1 MVDDKL
7 MGALAYVFGWLSGL
21 IVYFVKKESKFVRF
35 HAIQSILLS
44 VVGGILATVIMVGLW
59 IVGVILAIFTG
70 GLGMMVIPLGILLLM
85 AACVII
91 TVLAAYKAYKGLEY
105 KLPFIGNLAEK
116 YSA

>member
-1 MVDDKL
+1 MDDDKL

-21 IVYFVKKESKFVRF
+21 IVYFVKKESKFARF

-44 VVGGILATVIMVGLW
+44 IAGGAILFVVGVVLGIVVIV
-59 IVGVILAIFTG
+59 TG
-70 GLGMMVIPLGILLLM
+70 GLGIFLALPVMALMILVGI
-85 AACVII
+85 VV
-91 TVLAAYKAYKGLEY
+91 TVFMIYKAYKGLEY